1 MCSGFFQDVLLEY
14 SLDLLRMGLEP
25 GGPRLVWWI
34 CGSDGSCG
42 LISLVGLLGLMGLMS
57 LIGWL
62 GQDGPSGTCEFF
74 GSG

>member
-1 MCSGFFQDVLLEY
+1 MCSGFFQDVLLE
-14 SLDLLRMGLEP
+14 SGVS
-25 GGPRLVWWI
+25 GNSRLPYKFVGI
-34 CGSDGSCG
+34 SHEFIR